1 MYNILIIMSVALS
14 TILPL
19 DIVSRISDFAQRH
32 QTFNWETVYGS
43 TVIYKTK
50 HVINIWWWS

>member
-1 MYNILIIMSVALS
+1 MSVALS

-19 DIVSRISDFAQRH
+19 DILDRIHEFAQRH
-32 QTFNWETVYGS
+32 QTFNWEPVYGS

-50 HVINIWWWS
+50 HILTYGGGPEGCYV